1 MNSPI
6 DPFAPIKKKGR
17 TGADGNEEKCAG
29 RIGEQNRL
37 WTEASP
43 FNLSIGFLSSDDLIS
58 MSYLQLNSYWCN
70 SLCNTQQ
77 SIGWMGMF
85 QIFMERQTYAQT
97 KQN

>member
-29 RIGEQNRL
+29 SLGEQNRL

-43 FNLSIGFLSSDDLIS
+43 FNLSIGFHDL
-58 MSYLQLNSYWCN
+58 L
-70 SLCNTQQ
+70 T
-77 SIGWMGMF
+77 
-85 QIFMERQTYAQT
+85 T
-97 KQN
+97 

>member
-43 FNLSIGFLSSDDLIS
+43 FNLSIGFFNLL
-58 MSYLQLNSYWCN
+58 
-70 SLCNTQQ
+70 T
-77 SIGWMGMF
+77 
-85 QIFMERQTYAQT
+85 T
-97 KQN
+97 

>member
-1 MNSPI
+1 M
-6 DPFAPIKKKGR
+6 
-17 TGADGNEEKCAG
+17 NEEKCAG

-58 MSYLQLNSYWCN
+58 MSCLQLNSYWCN

-85 QIFMERQTYAQT
+85 QISMERQTHAQT

>member
-6 DPFAPIKKKGR
+6 DPFAPIQKKGR

-43 FNLSIGFLSSDDLIS
+43 FNLNIGF
-58 MSYLQLNSYWCN
+58 
-70 SLCNTQQ
+70 
-77 SIGWMGMF
+77 F
-85 QIFMERQTYAQT
+85 IFWRPNIYVLLAAEFLLV
-97 KQN
+97 